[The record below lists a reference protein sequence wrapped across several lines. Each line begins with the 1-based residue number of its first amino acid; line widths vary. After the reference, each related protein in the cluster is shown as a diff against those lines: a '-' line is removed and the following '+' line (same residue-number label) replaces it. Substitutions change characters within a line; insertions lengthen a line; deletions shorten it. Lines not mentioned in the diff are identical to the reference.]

1 MPTFNYSALNSS
13 GKRTR
18 GSIEANDRKA
28 AQRKLIAKKLKPL
41 SLKDAA
47 ASGAHASKGAKSG
60 ESPLASGEENE
71 PVNKTPLS
79 KRQFSLKFPT
89 RSKANK
95 KGTLK
100 MGTNFLKRMLELH
113 KSGMPIGDCVRLM
126 QQRLS
131 DPALKMVAGQLWREL
146 SEGRPLHEALSQR
159 PDLFPQVVIRM
170 IEAGEATGKLAPI
183 LENVV
188 EYLEEREAIRSKVLG
203 GLAYPCFIV
212 SMAVGVAIFLIVF
225 LLPRIQ
231 RMLEG
236 LGSDPNI
243 FMRVLLGGS
252 DLAINTGPF
261 VVIGVIVGIIALF
274 QWRRTETGRKLTD
287 SWILR
292 IPLVGPIIR
301 ASIYFQLSSL
311 LGTLVESGINM
322 TETLRLSE
330 RTLENS
336 SVATRFKTV
345 RTEVNEGAGISTA
358 LRRNDLFNALSLD
371 ILSIGENTGN
381 LVHGLG
387 EVNKSYRRELDSS
400 LKLMTTIITSGA
412 MAAAFTV
419 VAFVALGMVT
429 SIMQVS
435 SSISLQ

>member
-1 MPTFNYSALNSS
+1 MPTFNYSALNNS

-18 GSIEANDRKA
+18 GSIDANDRKA

-41 SLKDAA
+41 SIQDAT
-47 ASGAHASKGAKSG
+47 ASPTGFG
-60 ESPLASGEENE
+60 
-71 PVNKTPLS
+71 
-79 KRQFSLKFPT
+79 KFPRHSNGPAAT
-89 RSKANK
+89 ADHSEPISDPPMAKRTFSFGLPKGSATKK
-95 KGTLK
+95 KGSVK

-131 DPALKMVAGQLWREL
+131 DPSLKNVASQLWREL

-159 PDLFPQVVIRM
+159 PDLFPQVVVRM

-183 LENVV
+183 MENVV
-188 EYLEEREAIRSKVLG
+188 EYLDEREAIRSRVLG

-212 SMAVGVAIFLIVF
+212 SMAVGVAAFLIGF

-231 RMLEG
+231 KMLDG
-236 LGSDPNI
+236 LGSEPNF
-243 FMRVLLGGS
+243 FMRALLGSS
-252 DLAINTGPF
+252 DLAITTGPF
-261 VVIGVIVGIIALF
+261 ALIGIIVAIIALF
-274 QWRRTETGRKLTD
+274 QWRRTDTGRKHTD
-287 SWILR
+287 AFLLK
-292 IPLVGPIIR
+292 IPLVGSIIS

-311 LGTLVESGINM
+311 LATLVQSGINM

-330 RTLENS
+330 RTLQNTA
-336 SVATRFKTV
+336 VANRFHTV

-358 LRRNDLFNALSLD
+358 LRRNEMFNALSLD

-381 LVHGLG
+381 LVNGLS

-400 LKLMTTIITSGA
+400 LKLMTTLITSGA

-435 SSISLQ
+435 SSMSLQ